1 MAIITVGS
9 TILVLLFCFLLLGLV
24 ASNPLLRKG
33 AKAHSRGAS
42 RPNAWWEAES
52 NVFDQ
57 SLIINANHTIYRKM
71 YIHNHSN
78 EDITYTI
85 KPKFWNEATS
95 DDASVDVSLVFPGNV
110 LVGAGT
116 ERTVSIVFQIHN
128 DFMSRDA
135 SLLGDH
141 DGYLE
146 IDGGKDSLVQHLP
159 WHFVS
164 PTMDRLEVAKGIL
177 FNETTNVK

>member
-1 MAIITVGS
+1 MSI
-9 TILVLLFCFLLLGLV
+9 
-24 ASNPLLRKG
+24 
-33 AKAHSRGAS
+33 
-42 RPNAWWEAES
+42 
-52 NVFDQ
+52 DQ
-57 SLIINANHTIYRKM
+57 SLIIDANQVQAKDVSQHTIYRKM
-71 YIHNHSN
+71 HIHNHSN

-116 ERTVSIVFQIHN
+116 GRTVSIVFQIHN

-135 SLLGDH
+135 SFLGDY

-146 IDGGKDSLVQHLP
+146 IAGGMDSRAVQHLP

-164 PTMDRLEVAKGIL
+164 HTTMDRLGVVKGLL